1 MQEVQENQDNAKQ
14 QSNVPQ
20 MIENVLKNEGVQAL
34 LFSIAKAI
42 EGKVTT
48 PAVDGVGIRKR
59 KIIFEERRMESW
71 RRNRRT
77 HLWTYT
83 GLVAGVFICL
93 SLLVFAQRISETIY
107 ATLVSALIGYV
118 FGQIKN
124 SNKASAD
131 TDKV

>member
-59 KIIFEERRMESW
+59 KIIFEERRMEAW

-77 HLWTYT
+77 HLWS
-83 GLVAGVFICL
+83 ICL

-124 SNKASAD
+124 NNKASAD
-131 TDKV
+131 TEKV